1 MIGDNYIFIEAKDIP
16 DKFESKTVYHFSD
29 DKVIALICHC
39 GCGALIQLNELD
51 DTRPRWKIINGNT
64 IHPSINRIVGCKSHF
79 SIING
84 KVQ

>member
-1 MIGDNYIFIEAKDIP
+1 MIGDSYIFIEAEDVP
-16 DKFESKTVYHFSD
+16 DKFEPKIVYHFYN
-29 DKVIALICHC
+29 DKIIGFICHC
-39 GCGALIQLNELD
+39 GCGALIQLNELE

-64 IHPSINRIVGCKSHF
+64 ISPSINRIVGCKSHF